1 MGSVELVVD
10 LADRWVQKWDLG
22 VESHLDHRN
31 SCSFDDFKLF
41 DPTLGAKKLLKFLQ
55 GSLDSLVLRQK
66 LHPT

>member
-10 LADRWVQKWDLG
+10 LADRWAQKWDLG

-41 DPTLGAKKLLKFLQ
+41 DPTLGAK
-55 GSLDSLVLRQK
+55 
-66 LHPT
+66 